1 MSGGSHL
8 GDSPPANA
16 SEKGADATAGSW
28 VGFADEQDDW
38 SGAAANGVGASV
50 SPGGASGLGPPDAVL
65 RLKAEVQDT
74 QLQLSEAHRVQSAL
88 RGEAERSQ
96 RQVEILERRDAE
108 RDLEST
114 ALRQELQAARGRA
127 DKLAELLNEEREK
140 VNAVYEELQATARQ
154 NEELRAAEAK
164 AIAAEYATEM
174 RLTLARSAEERL
186 ERELRE
192 ARAALAEDR
201 ARHQRAWA
209 AAAAERRAEDEAAR
223 IRQRREE
230 LAGRGEV
237 AAQHENRARARRAQQ
252 RRGAGQRARVARLEQ
267 PRGQRHAEHL
277 GGGRRAAP
285 RSVPPRADRARG
297 GMRWGMRGGRCG
309 GRNRPRG
316 GQRSPAA
323 AHARVERAPRPHDQ
337 PRHQR
342 PPPRPR
348 RPGRQPLCAPPFLPT
363 RVLVRGAGAG
373 AGAGASV
380 RFVGAGNDCL
390 LETAA
395 PPARSSR
402 LTNIGRSP
410 GSIRRCTSRM
420 LPARRP
426 RPAVSRPRAPL
437 QPPGWVG
444 ARGVLAAGVTRAD
457 ARFRS

>member
-108 RDLEST
+108 RDLESA

-230 LAGRGEV
+230 LARAE
-237 AAQHENRARARRAQQ
+237 AAEDARLRAEAGARAAAAAAAAEASLGWLVRVEAAEAAVQVQ
-252 RRGAGQRARVARLEQ
+252 EEEEEVQEEEEEGAAWG
-267 PRGQRHAEHL
+267 GAEVL
-277 GGGRRAAP
+277 PSEEFLDAIARAAADDWARES
-285 RSVPPRADRARG
+285 RS
-297 GMRWGMRGGRCG
+297 
-309 GRNRPRG
+309 
-316 GQRSPAA
+316 
-323 AHARVERAPRPHDQ
+323 
-337 PRHQR
+337 
-342 PPPRPR
+342 
-348 RPGRQPLCAPPFLPT
+348 
-363 RVLVRGAGAG
+363 
-373 AGAGASV
+373 
-380 RFVGAGNDCL
+380 
-390 LETAA
+390 AA
-395 PPARSSR
+395 PPRW
-402 LTNIGRSP
+402 
-410 GSIRRCTSRM
+410 RR
-420 LPARRP
+420 PARR
-426 RPAVSRPRAPL
+426 RARCESSCSMGHSTFL
-437 QPPGWVG
+437 
-444 ARGVLAAGVTRAD
+444 
-457 ARFRS
+457 